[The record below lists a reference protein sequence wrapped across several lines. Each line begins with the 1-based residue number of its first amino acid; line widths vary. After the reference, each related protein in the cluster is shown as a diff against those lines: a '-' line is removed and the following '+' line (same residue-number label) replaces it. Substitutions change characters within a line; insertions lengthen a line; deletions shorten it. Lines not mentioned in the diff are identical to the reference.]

1 MMSNFIEFLIK
12 AKQATYAGQGDEA
25 TTTPLVPGSKQLEY
39 QEQSFLYRDI
49 YVGMFA
55 FVGQEIV
62 YDQHTPLWS
71 MSYAGG
77 LRPRVSQSWAG
88 PVYAF
93 LRQALLT
100 PWAELPVRGPLTL
113 TKGEWRYLLTTQGTI
128 EQFWGTEQIF
138 KGDDDLYH
146 LHFSGGYLA

>member
-1 MMSNFIEFLIK
+1 MSSFIEFLIK

-49 YVGMFA
+49 YVGMLA

-62 YDQHTPLWS
+62 YQDKTPLWS

-77 LRPRVSQSWAG
+77 LRPGVSQTWAG

-100 PWAELPVRGPLTL
+100 PWAELPVRGPVALT
-113 TKGEWRYLLTTQGTI
+113 EADWRYVLTAQGKI
-128 EQFWGTEQIF
+128 EYFWGIEQIF
-138 KGDDDLYH
+138 KGNDHLYQ